1 MDIGLKEKVI
11 VIMGGSSGIGLET
24 AKLFL
29 KEGAKVALCG
39 RNKNKLNQAESYL
52 KEYMSPGY
60 LYTTECDVTNKQQ
73 VNDFIGSIIN
83 KFKKINV
90 LVNSAG
96 YSIMGHFFDIT
107 DEQWQEQ
114 INLKYFAIINAV
126 QAVYPYMKKEGEGRI
141 VNLNATLAKEPAPH
155 MVATAATRAGLLNL
169 SKTLSNELAPDNIL
183 VNSISLGVIRTDQ
196 WEKRRKRD
204 SPDDS
209 PEKYYKDLAKSRKVP
224 LGRVGEAEEV
234 ANVILFL
241 SSSKASYVYGSNIEV
256 AGALGRAI

>member
-1 MDIGLKEKVI
+1 MDTGLKGKVVI
-11 VIMGGSSGIGLET
+11 IMGGSSGIGLES
-24 AKLFL
+24 AKIFL
-29 KEGAKVALCG
+29 QEGAKVALCG
-39 RNKNKLNQAESYL
+39 RNREKLYQAESYL
-52 KEYMSPGY
+52 KKDVQPGH
-60 LYTTECDVTNKQQ
+60 LYTEICDVTDKHQ
-73 VNDFIGSIIN
+73 VNDFVAN
-83 KFKKINV
+83 VKTEFNKINV

-96 YSIMGHFFDIT
+96 YSIMGHFLDIT

-126 QAVYPYMKKEGEGRI
+126 RAVYPHMKEEGEGRI

-169 SKTLSNELAPDNIL
+169 SKTLSTELAPDNIL

-204 SPDDS
+204 NPTES
-209 PEKYYKDLAKSRKVP
+209 PEKYYADLAKSRNVP

-241 SSSKASYVYGSNIEV
+241 SSSKASYVSGSNIEV
-256 AGALGRAI
+256 AGALGKAI